1 MHGFTYAFQNND
13 VIVKYFNDGFS
24 SMEIAEILN
33 NVHDFQTTF
42 FSLKRWLKDK
52 SLKEVLLQLFN
63 LYIIDIGQVVQEELN
78 GQGACFK
85 LGTSCK
91 TDRTDLIDWMSFPP
105 PNLVEKISPNTK
117 PSAQIFKAF
126 YQHGNPE
133 KTMFYTMRK
142 REQFMQPSKTF
153 KKIIRSMLSILII
166 QHFTAEKAVLTLP
179 RKSKN

>member
-63 LYIIDIGQVVQEELN
+63 LYIIDIGQVVQEEPN
-78 GQGACFK
+78 G
-85 LGTSCK
+85 
-91 TDRTDLIDWMSFPP
+91 
-105 PNLVEKISPNTK
+105 
-117 PSAQIFKAF
+117 
-126 YQHGNPE
+126 
-133 KTMFYTMRK
+133 
-142 REQFMQPSKTF
+142 
-153 KKIIRSMLSILII
+153 
-166 QHFTAEKAVLTLP
+166 
-179 RKSKN
+179 